1 MDSDLFGLRFERSTA
16 LGRPQKPPIKG
27 EKRNEYTEF
36 HEALSDLNHETLID
50 PSEEESTSSDNDGD
64 DRID

>member
-1 MDSDLFGLRFERSTA
+1 MDSDLFGSRFKRSTA
-16 LGRPQKPPIKG
+16 LGRPPKPPIKG

-36 HEALSDLNHETLID
+36 DEALRDLDSETLID
-50 PSEEESTSSDNDGD
+50 PSVRESTSDDDGD